1 MKLKGKSVIE
11 LTNIKTGKK
20 EIYENKNIVTNSIK
34 NMFGINLSA
43 LVSSSRLRSIFMPL
57 YRNALGGVLAF
68 DNTIAEDPDILFAPP
83 NVNYVAYAGN
93 NINTTTDKRRGSLNA
108 DECEATDNQIKLV
121 WDFSTSQGNGTIKCL
136 SLTSG
141 FGGRVGD
148 GGNAIIG
155 DGYYNSSSWNP
166 PCYYESERF
175 IRISDNI
182 QLPGWVEPLG
192 IYKVDF
198 ETGDIYY
205 STLWEK
211 KLTLNK
217 VHHDFF
223 KFGLN
228 QGCNNWKTVSSSS
241 VTLNLFKNYNKN
253 YYGDNYNRYLSAF
266 DGNKYVYYFYAG
278 NNYYYS
284 NDAWNNPCTE
294 VIGMRVNIYDPTD
307 FSEFTWTFSGF
318 SVRSVNYNR
327 QYNVVILNNKVY
339 FWAFSP
345 ANNIVAIP
353 IVVEDKTF
361 TVDDVSF
368 LTKSADSITNLATYG
383 NEPLRSTSSFVLNGV
398 GYLNNAVFRDGDTE
412 YKTMNKING
421 RNYSFIGFPQMY
433 KNFLLSFY
441 LSGNYGCMELY
452 VPTNYLATINNL
464 ETPIEKTAEKT
475 MKITYTLTQTE

>member
-11 LTNIKTGKK
+11 LTDVKTGQK
-20 EIYENKNIVTNSIK
+20 EFYENENIVTNSIK
-34 NMFGINLSA
+34 NIFGINLSA
-43 LVSSSRLRSIFMPL
+43 LVSSNQLRSKFMPL
-57 YRNALGGVLAF
+57 YKNALGGVFAF
-68 DNTIAEDPDILFAPP
+68 DKEIEENPDILFAPSD
-83 NVNYVAYAGN
+83 VNYVAYAGN

-108 DECEATDNQIKLV
+108 AECEATDNQIKLV

-141 FGGRVGD
+141 CGGRFGD

-155 DGYYNSSSWNP
+155 DGYYNSSNWNP

-175 IRISDNI
+175 IKISDNI
-182 QLPGWVEPLG
+182 QLPSWVEPLG

-211 KLTLNK
+211 KLNLSK
-217 VHHDFF
+217 IHHDFF

-228 QGCNNWKTVSSSS
+228 QGCNNWKGVSSSE

-253 YYGDNYNRYLSAF
+253 YYSNYYNYYLSAF

-278 NNYYYS
+278 NNYG
-284 NDAWNNPCTE
+284 NNAWNNPCTE
-294 VIGMRVNIYDPTD
+294 VIGMRINIYDPTD

-318 SVRSVNYNR
+318 SVRSVGSSRYYNI
-327 QYNVVILNNKVY
+327 VILNNKVY

-345 ANNIVAIP
+345 ANNIVAVP
-353 IVVEDKTF
+353 IVAEDKTF
-361 TVDDVSF
+361 TADDVSF
-368 LTKSADSITNLATYG
+368 LTKSADSTTNLTTYA
-383 NEPLRSTSSFVLNGV
+383 NQSLQSTSSFVLNGV

-412 YKTMNKING
+412 YKTMNKISGCN
-421 RNYSFIGFPQMY
+421 RSFIGFPQMY

-441 LSGNYGCMELY
+441 LNGDYGCMELY

-464 ETPIEKTAEKT
+464 ETPIKKTAEKT